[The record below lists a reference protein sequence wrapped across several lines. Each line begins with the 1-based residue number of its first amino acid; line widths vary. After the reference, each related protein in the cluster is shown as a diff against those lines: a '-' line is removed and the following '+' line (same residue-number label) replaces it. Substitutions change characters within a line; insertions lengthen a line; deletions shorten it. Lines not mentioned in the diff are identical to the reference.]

1 MAIGIDQL
9 GNIAGTHLFN
19 HVLIKLASVNK
30 FGDPDETISS
40 VLGKNK
46 REESLT
52 SIGRG
57 LTWLLDSLDPNHA
70 IKSIEQE

>member
-1 MAIGIDQL
+1 MAIGVDQL
-9 GNIAGTHLFN
+9 GNTTATQLFN
-19 HVLIKLASVNK
+19 HALIKLTSAHK

-52 SIGRG
+52 LIGKG